1 MTLITI
7 ACLALQFC
15 LLATAYWWFER
26 RISRIEI
33 SVVRQIMEESPE
45 LTTQVLKTLETLRN
59 QQIMP
64 DKALKEAR
72 RLHGLDP

>member
-15 LLATAYWWFER
+15 LLATAYWFER

>member
-1 MTLITI
+1 MTYIFVLVQLVQ
-7 ACLALQFC
+7 LAL
-15 LLATAYWWFER
+15 LVLVYWSFKR
-26 RISRIEI
+26 RISRIEM

-45 LTTQVLKTLETLRN
+45 LPTRVLATFDKLRSG
-59 QQIMP
+59 QIDP